1 MYNVYPLLKLKVPPE
16 MVRAA
21 ALSKLNRTF
30 RVCEPTSDD
39 GYAWEIA
46 PLNEAEKVRLQ
57 ELEAIVNRGLQTF
70 YEVGQAL
77 IEIRDR
83 KLYRQTHKTFEAY
96 CQEKWNI
103 ARRTADRYISATKI
117 VEILRPM
124 GLKIPNKERQVR
136 PLTKLP
142 AAQQLEIWQKAV
154 EISPDGNPTAKIVE
168 RLVEEQGYSN
178 QQKQPPS
185 EVEQLRQENDRLKE
199 ALKKQAIEREQ
210 RTALVAAELE
220 RLREENR
227 QLKAELRQRDKDWE
241 IRLAVEREKIRAEIE
256 AKYRN

>member
-1 MYNVYPLLKLKVPPE
+1 MYNVYPLFKT
-16 MVRAA
+16 
-21 ALSKLNRTF
+21 NRSL

-39 GYAWEIA
+39 GYAWQIV
-46 PLNEAEKVRLQ
+46 PLDEAEKARLL

-96 CQEKWNI
+96 CKEKWK
-103 ARRTADRYISATKI
+103 ISK
-117 VEILRPM
+117 
-124 GLKIPNKERQVR
+124 
-136 PLTKLP
+136 P
-142 AAQQLEIWQKAV
+142 AAY
-154 EISPDGNPTAKIVE
+154 
-168 RLVEEQGYSN
+168 RL
-178 QQKQPPS
+178 
-185 EVEQLRQENDRLKE
+185 LK
-199 ALKKQAIEREQ
+199 
-210 RTALVAAELE
+210 AAEVMKNLSPIGDKI
-220 RLREENR
+220 LREENR

>member
-1 MYNVYPLLKLKVPPE
+1 MYNVYPLFKT
-16 MVRAA
+16 
-21 ALSKLNRTF
+21 NRSL

-39 GYAWEIA
+39 GYAWGIV
-46 PLNEAEKVRLQ
+46 PLNDAEQERLR
-57 ELEAIVNRGLQTF
+57 ELEAIVDKGLQPF

-96 CQEKWNI
+96 CKEKWNLARQTAYQLIGAVKVVENLSAI
-103 ARRTADRYISATKI
+103 ADKMPTK
-117 VEILRPM
+117 ES
-124 GLKIPNKERQVR
+124 QVR
-136 PLTKLP
+136 PLTQLP

-154 EISPDGNPTAKIVE
+154 EISPNGTPTAKIVK
-168 RLVEEQGYSN
+168 RLLEEQGYAPQNKKPS
-178 QQKQPPS
+178 S

-199 ALKKQAIEREQ
+199 ELKKQALEKEQ
-210 RTALVAAELE
+210 RTALVATELE

-241 IRLAVEREKIRAEIE
+241 IRLAVEREKIRSEIE
-256 AKYRN
+256 AKYRH

>member
-1 MYNVYPLLKLKVPPE
+1 MYNVYPLFKTN
-16 MVRAA
+16 RA
-21 ALSKLNRTF
+21 L

-39 GYAWEIA
+39 GYGWQLV
-46 PLNEAEKVRLQ
+46 PLNDAEKVRLL
-57 ELEAIVNRGLQTF
+57 ELEAIVDRGLQTF
-70 YEVGQAL
+70 YEVGQVL

-96 CQEKWNI
+96 CKENWSI
-103 ARRTADRYISATKI
+103 AKRTAYQLISATKV
-117 VEILRPM
+117 VENLCAMAHKILT
-124 GLKIPNKERQVR
+124 NERQVR

-168 RLVEEQGYSN
+168 RLVEEQEATN
-178 QQKQPPS
+178 QNKKPS
-185 EVEQLRQENDRLKE
+185 SEIEQLRQENDRLKE
-199 ALKKQAIEREQ
+199 ELKKQKLEREQ
-210 RTALVAAELE
+210 RTALVATELE

-241 IRLAVEREKIRAEIE
+241 IRLAVEREKIRLEIE
-256 AKYRN
+256 AK